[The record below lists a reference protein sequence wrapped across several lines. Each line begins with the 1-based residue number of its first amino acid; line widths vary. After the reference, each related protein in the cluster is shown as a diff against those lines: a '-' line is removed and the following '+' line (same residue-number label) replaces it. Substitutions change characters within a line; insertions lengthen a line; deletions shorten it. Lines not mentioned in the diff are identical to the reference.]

1 MKRLAAKKNDVNE
14 MRRSSYDALKEKLVH
29 LRTERLLE
37 VAKKIEEARAQGDLS
52 ENAEYIA
59 AKEEQAILMD
69 EILHLENTL
78 NSAKIV
84 DEEKIDTTKV
94 GIGLKVTLDD
104 LDNSGKTYT
113 YTLVGSEELAVI
125 GIPAGGMQSISQKSP
140 VGQAITGHSVGDV
153 VTVKIPRGLRH
164 LKITAIER

>member
-1 MKRLAAKKNDVNE
+1 MKRLASKKNDTNE
-14 MRRSSYDALKEKLVH
+14 MRRSSYDALKEQLTT

-59 AKEEQAILMD
+59 AKEEQAVLMD
-69 EILHLENTL
+69 KILHLENTL

-104 LDNSGKTYT
+104 LDNPGKTYT
-113 YTLVGSEELAVI
+113 YTLVGSEELAII
-125 GIPAGGMQSISQKSP
+125 GIPTGGIQSISQKSP
-140 VGQAITGHSVGDV
+140 VGQAITGHEVGDEV
-153 VTVKIPRGLRH
+153 AVKIPRGTRH